1 MPNFPE
7 GNPVRLKN
15 TIVRIEEFIGKGTQ
29 GEVYKVFNYK
39 TGEYLALKY
48 LFGDYASENVKE
60 IFYKRTKFLSEHK
73 SPHKSFAWPID
84 VNFFDYKAECFLYT
98 MPLKIG
104 YAPTTNLIN
113 DPDLESTETRVKII
127 LKTLEP
133 LIELEDSNLIYI
145 DVSDKNFLYKKNSVG
160 EVDVAIID
168 CENITSPSLM
178 LGLQGS
184 GFYRAPEV
192 FLGEK
197 PTNSSIVH
205 SLSVWIYRLLLG
217 GTHPFNGKREKGVLI
232 SQEKVIEFYGQN
244 PEFVFSNY
252 ESNAPY
258 PSAED
263 AWKKLP
269 ELMRRY
275 FEYTFSEEVLKGK
288 APRKTVRFLYE
299 LVKKAYN
306 L

>member
-1 MPNFPE
+1 MPNFSK
-7 GNPVRLKN
+7 GDFVRLKN
-15 TIVRIEEFIGKGTQ
+15 TAVYIEEFIGNGTQ
-29 GEVYKVFNYK
+29 GEVYKVFNSK
-39 TGEYLALKY
+39 TREHLALKY

-60 IFYKRTKFLSEHK
+60 IFYKRTKFLSEQK
-73 SPHKSFAWPID
+73 NPHKSFAWPID
-84 VNFFDYKAECFLYT
+84 VSLFDDKSECFLYT

-104 YAPTTNLIN
+104 YTPTTKLIN
-113 DPDLESTETRVKII
+113 DPDSESTETRVKII

-133 LIELEDSNLIYI
+133 FIELEDSNLIYI

-160 EVDVAIID
+160 EVEVAIID

-192 FLGEK
+192 FLGEN
-197 PTNSSIVH
+197 PTTSSVVH

-217 GTHPFNGKREKGVLI
+217 GTHPFNGEREKGVLF

-269 ELMRRY
+269 ELMRKY
-275 FEYTFSEEVLKGK
+275 FQYTFSEEVLKGK
-288 APRKTVRFLYE
+288 TPRTTVRFLCE
-299 LVKKAYN
+299 LIKKAYK